1 MNEELWERLIENIRY
16 DIDHNDCS
24 ALYELLSLLP
34 DGALSNYLPEND
46 DLPLNIVWERP
57 YNVPVDTSI
66 NDELFQADADIQKTL
81 SKILTDE
88 AR

>member
-88 AR
+88 A

>member
-1 MNEELWERLIENIRY
+1 MNEELWERLIENIQY
-16 DIDHNDCS
+16 DIDHSDCS

-88 AR
+88 A